1 MLMNMWGNILR
12 LIASIKLRET
22 TASRVLKRLSSYA
35 KDHPIYNALK
45 ELGRI
50 YKTSFLLI

>member
-1 MLMNMWGNILR
+1 MNMWGNILR